1 MCFHVHASGKSGSV
15 HSGLTANTGSAS
27 KRFRGCTIISQRFR
41 VHPVSIANTLLGC
54 GDPLSTDSVPRPSRT
69 VSPRQQPGDPAPPC
83 VSITSATTELCRP
96 IVVRSGLPSGA
107 AAFWLT
113 QRCLASRRPSLRNS
127 RPLTQDPERFQ
138 TLSPRCWVHRA
149 GTDDP
154 VLRDCRR
161 GHPGPPEEEIGGSGD
176 RTRPGG
182 AARFHCGKDRN
193 RRGPI
198 SSCLAARL
206 NMCPGISS

>member
-15 HSGLTANTGSAS
+15 HSGLTADTGSAS
-27 KRFRGCTIISQRFR
+27 KRFR
-41 VHPVSIANTLLGC
+41 VHPVLIANTLLGC
-54 GDPLSTDSVPRPSRT
+54 GDPLSTDSVPPPSRT
-69 VSPRQQPGDPAPPC
+69 VSLRQQPDDPAPPC
-83 VSITSATTELCRP
+83 VSITSETTELCRP

-127 RPLTQDPERFQ
+127 RPLTQDPECFQ

-154 VLRDCRR
+154 VLRDGRR
-161 GHPGPPEEEIGGSGD
+161 GHPGPPEEEIGGVRRPNSSSRSGALSLQTGSQPPGSHFFVPC
-176 RTRPGG
+176 RTPE
-182 AARFHCGKDRN
+182 HMSRN
-193 RRGPI
+193 IFIDLTEAKTG
-198 SSCLAARL
+198 
-206 NMCPGISS
+206 